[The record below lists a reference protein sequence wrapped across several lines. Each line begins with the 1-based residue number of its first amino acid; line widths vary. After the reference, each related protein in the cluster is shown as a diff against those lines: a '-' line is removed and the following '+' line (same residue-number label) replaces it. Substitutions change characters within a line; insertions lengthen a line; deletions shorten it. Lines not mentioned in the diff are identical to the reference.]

1 MSFEEIVRAKHAFED
16 RLSVFVF
23 LIRNLNEREL
33 ELALAILADQK
44 NQKHDENKLA
54 NLRLKGELIQACLL
68 ANRNGEI
75 KGSMKIDKVLSKI
88 LRYLPQRKYSGF
100 WGIARE
106 SIDDYVLRCIS
117 EFRLL
122 ESAEI
127 LNQSSFSEQPA
138 NQLLRLYGPEN
149 RRWS

>member
-1 MSFEEIVRAKHAFED
+1 MSFEEMVKAKHAFED

-23 LIRNLNEREL
+23 LIRNLNERQL
-33 ELALAILADQK
+33 ELALAILADQQ
-44 NQKHDENKLA
+44 NQKLDENKLS

-75 KGSMKIDKVLSKI
+75 KGSMKLDKVLKWISM
-88 LRYLPQRKYSGF
+88 YLPQRKYLGF

-106 SIDDYVLRCIS
+106 SIDDYALRCVS
-117 EFRLL
+117 EFRLFK
-122 ESAEI
+122 SAEV